1 VLQSKRKQLA
11 ESLACNNNL
20 HVKRSEAMR
29 SCIAGGPTK
38 KVEMKYASDS
48 QRVKRAVLGFSK
60 LRFKFI
66 SRFGQ

>member
-1 VLQSKRKQLA
+1 
-11 ESLACNNNL
+11 
-20 HVKRSEAMR
+20 MR
-29 SCIAGGPTK
+29 SCIAGGPTV